1 MSVTEADFNR
11 SAQVLLR
18 HGFVVLSCS
27 SKQPP
32 TPTETRLHCPSPV
45 GPAQYQY
52 ETNNDEDDDD
62 MIGMRRVVSETNLR
76 RSVTWDLSYQ
86 GRTIPPLPY
95 TKEEHRTKPKQQIKQ
110 ERKEASRRLRRQD
123 DESQQLRSSIK
134 TVETSKGYIP
144 MTIAPHQNSSSRAAH
159 PPKDIIPPN
168 QQQQYEVLRK
178 TTVNSDDTQPQSQL
192 SAAEMFERMMISN
205 NDVERR
211 RRYTGFRNDY
221 YLGDTVK
228 SATHMVIEST
238 TERAIQAVDI
248 LQTHHFAWV
257 KRSNGL
263 FTYAILAYRSY
274 STLRKK
280 GGSTLNDDNDDGEN
294 DEYMYFVLN
303 DSGST
308 KMVHK
313 KHWSKCIRLVYG
325 QAE

>member
-18 HGFVVLSCS
+18 HGFVV
-27 SKQPP
+27 QPP
-32 TPTETRLHCPSPV
+32 TPTETRLHCPSPA

-52 ETNNDEDDDD
+52 ETNNEEDGDDI
-62 MIGMRRVVSETNLR
+62 IGKRRVVSETNLR
-76 RSVTWDLSYQ
+76 RSVTWNLSYE
-86 GRTIPPLPY
+86 GRIIPPLPY
-95 TKEEHRTKPKQQIKQ
+95 TKEEHRTKPRQQIKQ
-110 ERKEASRRLRRQD
+110 EHKEASRRLRRQD
-123 DESQQLRSSIK
+123 DESQQRRSSIN
-134 TVETSKGYIP
+134 TVETSKGTIP
-144 MTIAPHQNSSSRAAH
+144 LTIAPHQKASSRDAH
-159 PPKDIIPPN
+159 PLKDISPSIQ

-178 TTVNSDDTQPQSQL
+178 TTANTDETQPQTPL
-192 SAAEMFERMMISN
+192 STAEMFERMMISN

-211 RRYTGFRNDY
+211 HRYTGFRNDY
-221 YLGDTVK
+221 YLGDTVT

-263 FTYAILAYRSY
+263 FTYAILAYRSC
-274 STLRKK
+274 SPLPKM
-280 GGSTLNDDNDDGEN
+280 GGITSNDDNDDGEN
-294 DEYMYFVLN
+294 GEYMYFVLN

-313 KHWSKCIRLVYG
+313 KHWSKCIRLVVG